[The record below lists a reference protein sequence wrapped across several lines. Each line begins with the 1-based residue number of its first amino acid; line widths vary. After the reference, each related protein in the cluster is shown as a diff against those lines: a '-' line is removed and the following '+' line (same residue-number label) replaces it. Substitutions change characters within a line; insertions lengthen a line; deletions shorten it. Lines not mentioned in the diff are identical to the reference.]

1 VKAKSGGKA
10 ASTWRGF
17 EYSDWTTMD
26 ATLVSKLR
34 ATKVVDWNQQAVKEG
49 LKGNDI
55 ERGLLATVIERL
67 KQSDL

>member
-1 VKAKSGGKA
+1 
-10 ASTWRGF
+10 
-17 EYSDWTTMD
+17 
-26 ATLVSKLR
+26 
-34 ATKVVDWNQQAVKEG
+34 VKEG

>member
-1 VKAKSGGKA
+1 
-10 ASTWRGF
+10 
-17 EYSDWTTMD
+17 
-26 ATLVSKLR
+26 
-34 ATKVVDWNQQAVKEG
+34 VDWNQQAVKEG